1 MSFMQFAVWGAYLT
15 CMGIYLSRIGMGH
28 HIGSFFAMQGF
39 VSFFMPTVIG
49 IIADR
54 WIPAQ
59 RLYGCCHLVAGVSMV
74 LAGLYGQQAG
84 MHVSFPVLFSLYSL
98 SIAFYMPSLSLSY
111 SVAYNA
117 LTMEGQDIVKS
128 FPPIRVFGTVG
139 FIAMMWLVDVMD
151 YEQNHNQFIVSG
163 VLGILLFLYSFT
175 LPSCPVNRRQGNRSY
190 AERFGLQAFVLFK
203 RRDMAVFL
211 VFSVFIGICL
221 QITNGFATPY
231 INHFQS
237 VPAYADSFGVKYPV
251 ILYSI
256 SQFSET
262 FSILLIPFFMKR
274 FGIKKV
280 VVIAAV
286 AWFLRFGLLG
296 MGNPGSGAWMF
307 VLSMVIYGVAFDFF
321 NISGSLFIN
330 QTTDT
335 KMRSSAQGM
344 FLLMTNGFGA
354 TIGSLAAQAVV
365 NAHTAADGSVQWA
378 ECWYVF
384 AVYALIVGVAFH
396 FLFHPEK
403 KEALL

>member
-1 MSFMQFAVWGAYLT
+1 
-15 CMGIYLSRIGMGH
+15 
-28 HIGSFFAMQGF
+28 
-39 VSFFMPTVIG
+39 
-49 IIADR
+49 
-54 WIPAQ
+54 
-59 RLYGCCHLVAGVSMV
+59 
-74 LAGLYGQQAG
+74 
-84 MHVSFPVLFSLYSL
+84 
-98 SIAFYMPSLSLSY
+98 
-111 SVAYNA
+111 
-117 LTMEGQDIVKS
+117 
-128 FPPIRVFGTVG
+128 
-139 FIAMMWLVDVMD
+139 
-151 YEQNHNQFIVSG
+151 
-163 VLGILLFLYSFT
+163 
-175 LPSCPVNRRQGNRSY
+175 
-190 AERFGLQAFVLFK
+190 
-203 RRDMAVFL
+203 
-211 VFSVFIGICL
+211 
-221 QITNGFATPY
+221 
-231 INHFQS
+231 
-237 VPAYADSFGVKYPV
+237 V